1 MRDLLKRITAPAVL
15 VVSLFATMVM
25 PTVSH
30 AGETAISSGEFA
42 GINNHTV
49 TGTVSI
55 VKTDSGY
62 EIVMGDDFVFD
73 GAPDPKVALGK
84 DGEYD
89 PSTLIELLKSDT
101 GAQSYVV
108 PASIDVT
115 QFNEVHI
122 WCEKFSVGLAI
133 APLQ

>member
-1 MRDLLKRITAPAVL
+1 MHTFIKRVTAPVILAL
-15 VVSLFATMVM
+15 SLLAAMALPGFA
-25 PTVSH
+25 H
-30 AGETAISSGEFA
+30 AGGETISAGEFT

-49 TGTVSI
+49 VGAVSI

-62 EIVMGDDFVFD
+62 EIVMGEDFVFD

-84 DGEYD
+84 DGKYD
-89 PSTLIELLKSDT
+89 PSTLIQLLKSDT

-108 PASIDVT
+108 PDSIDVSL
-115 QFNEVHI
+115 FNEVHI
-122 WCEKFSVGLAI
+122 WCEKFNVGLAV

>member
-1 MRDLLKRITAPAVL
+1 MHALLKRITAPAVL
-15 VVSLFATMVM
+15 VVSLFAIMVM
-25 PTVSH
+25 PAVSY
-30 AGETAISSGEFA
+30 ADGDTISSGEFA

-108 PASIDVT
+108 PASIDVA

>member
-1 MRDLLKRITAPAVL
+1 MVSLIKRIAGSTILAL
-15 VVSLFATMVM
+15 SLFASLTLSSVTLADGM
-25 PTVSH
+25 TVS
-30 AGETAISSGEFA
+30 AGEFT

-49 TGTVSI
+49 VGAVSI

-62 EIVMGDDFVFD
+62 EIVMGEDFVFD

-84 DGEYD
+84 DGQYD
-89 PSTLIELLKSDT
+89 PTTLIQLLKSDT

-108 PASIDVT
+108 PASIDVSN
-115 QFNEVHI
+115 FNEVHI
-122 WCEKFSVGLAI
+122 WCEKFNVGLAI